1 MKPGLDENE
10 PADEHVEV
18 DVLVEGELV
27 REAHLAEEGDA
38 VAEDE
43 EDAEHRVHHQP
54 STHRTRNHVEWVRC
68 HSVEHGEVLEVVSSL
83 DHDGNVEAND
93 EVEEG
98 KEGEVVPPVAQREV
112 VGQLFPGFG
121 GTVSFQRKCREISKW
136 PKYKIFCIIPIHLPT
151 LYQLVKGNLPVPE
164 HLTPRLPCRGRPRR
178 HQPLADADRQVLQ
191 KTLVP
196 RQLVLQVVHRDPGA
210 TVLQHNDDDDDGG
223 VLEHK
228 KH

>member
-43 EDAEHRVHHQP
+43 EDADHRVHHQP
-54 STHRTRNHVEWVRC
+54 STHRTGNHVEWVWC

-98 KEGEVVPPVAQREV
+98 KKGEVVPPVAEGEV
-112 VGQLFPGFG
+112 VGQLFPGWWA
-121 GTVSFQRKCREISKW
+121 VSVSSPLQMSSTKLPFQSLLWVHHYEI
-136 PKYKIFCIIPIHLPT
+136 FQT
-151 LYQLVKGNLPVPE
+151 
-164 HLTPRLPCRGRPRR
+164 
-178 HQPLADADRQVLQ
+178 
-191 KTLVP
+191 
-196 RQLVLQVVHRDPGA
+196 
-210 TVLQHNDDDDDGG
+210 
-223 VLEHK
+223 
-228 KH
+228 

>member
-54 STHRTRNHVEWVRC
+54 STHRTGNHVEWVGC

-112 VGQLFPGFG
+112 VGQLFPGRNCELPEEM
-121 GTVSFQRKCREISKW
+121 SRNIKMAKIQNLLYHSNPSKVIW
-136 PKYKIFCIIPIHLPT
+136 P
-151 LYQLVKGNLPVPE
+151 NLSI
-164 HLTPRLPCRGRPRR
+164 
-178 HQPLADADRQVLQ
+178 
-191 KTLVP
+191 
-196 RQLVLQVVHRDPGA
+196 
-210 TVLQHNDDDDDGG
+210 
-223 VLEHK
+223 
-228 KH
+228 

>member
-98 KEGEVVPPVAQREV
+98 KEGKVVPPVAEGEV
-112 VGQLFPGFG
+112 VGQLFPGWG
-121 GTVSFQRKCREISKW
+121 GTFPNVKCGDSSSI
-136 PKYKIFCIIPIHLPT
+136 LPFKC
-151 LYQLVKGNLPVPE
+151 LNLPQ
-164 HLTPRLPCRGRPRR
+164 HLTPRLPGSRRSGR
-178 HQPLADADRQVLQ
+178 HQPLPDADGQVLE
-191 KTLVP
+191 KALVP
-196 RQLVLQVVHRDPGA
+196 RQLVLQVVYCDPRA
-210 TVLQHNDDDDDGG
+210 T